1 MNRAVLIAAALV
13 LAPVA
18 SWSQE
23 ATERRDREPAF
34 AGKSS
39 EQTGASERGDDAS
52 RSDIRARVAQ
62 AIETIE
68 TACAADLEDF
78 CSTVTSGEG
87 RVAMCMLAHEDQLS
101 SNCRS
106 ALSSVAMR
114 LKRNVDRVAEA
125 CWNEIQAQCGE
136 QGKIGQCLQQKRG
149 SLSNSC
155 QTIVGALEQRLRGRT
170 ALMGMTVFS
179 SDGKNL
185 GQVVNAMRGPDGQL
199 QSVQVDI
206 GRMLGLGSKVVTIPA
221 EKLEQLPRIRA
232 QLSDSEVRTLPEASK
247 P

>member
-1 MNRAVLIAAALV
+1 MNKAVLIAAALV

-23 ATERRDREPAF
+23 ATDKKDREPAL

-39 EQTGASERGDDAS
+39 EQTGPGE
-52 RSDIRARVAQ
+52 RSDELSQSGIRERVAQ
-62 AIETIE
+62 AIQTIE
-68 TACAADLEDF
+68 AACAADLDEF

-87 RVAMCMLAHEDQLS
+87 RVAKCMLAHEDQLS
-101 SNCRS
+101 SGCRS
-106 ALSSVAMR
+106 ALSRVAIR
-114 LKRNVDRVAEA
+114 LRRNVDRVAEA
-125 CWNEIQAQCGE
+125 CWSEIQAQCGDE
-136 QGKIGQCLQQKRG
+136 GKIAQCLERKRS
-149 SLSNSC
+149 SLSSAC
-155 QTIVGALEQRLRGRT
+155 QTIVGALEQRSRGRA
-170 ALMGMTVFS
+170 ALMGMAVFS

-185 GQVVNAMRGPDGQL
+185 GQVVSVMRDPDGQL

-232 QLSDSEVRTLPEASK
+232 QLSDTEVRSLPEAKK